1 MDNKK
6 EAINLCESA
15 FELEKYLDNFDVQF
29 S

>member
-15 FELEKYLDNFDVQF
+15 FELEKYLDNFDV
-29 S
+29 